1 MVLVRRWQ
9 SLVCVPRA
17 GRGLAALGVCLA
29 LGACA
34 SGNGPAPLSLAEPP
48 PAAKDNKQ
56 PTIADKSELAK
67 ATEWWG
73 AKYAA
78 NTRDLEAALNYA
90 RNLKA
95 MGEKQRALAV
105 LQQAS
110 IFHGED
116 HQLAGEY
123 GRLALDLDQVNLAT
137 QLLAAADDPINP
149 DWRVISAR
157 GTVMAKQ
164 GKYAEAIPYYE
175 RALSLAHDQPSI
187 LSNLALAHAMSGEPA
202 KAELMLRQAAAADP
216 SALKIRQNLALV
228 LGLQGKYDEAT
239 QVAGVDMSA
248 DKAAENADYL
258 RRVVKL
264 DPQHTPAGAEPQVAQ
279 APPPAPVGSDTAK
292 VATAEPASLQAT
304 SAAKTPAPGTYSGW
318 APAVAH
324 THVSKPAGTVAS
336 VQKPKPAQKAAQGQA
351 AKQPVAATALTTTPA
366 QVSTALKP
374 TIDPTG
380 DSWMTQVALTEG
392 PKAKK

>member
-9 SLVCVPRA
+9 SQLRVPKA

-34 SGNGPAPLSLAEPP
+34 SGNGPSPLSLAAELP

-73 AKYAA
+73 NKYAA

-110 IFHGED
+110 IFHGDD
-116 HQLAGEY
+116 HKLAGEY

-149 DWRVISAR
+149 DWRVVSAR

-175 RALSLAHDQPSI
+175 RALSLSHDQPSI

-216 SALKIRQNLALV
+216 SAPKIRQNLALV
-228 LGLQGKYDEAT
+228 LGLQGKYDEAK
-239 QVAGVDMSA
+239 QIAGADMSA
-248 DKAAENADYL
+248 DKVADADYL

-264 DPQHTPAGAEPQVAQ
+264 DPQHSPAAAEPQVAQ
-279 APPPAPVGSDTAK
+279 ARPTVPVGEDTAN
-292 VATAEPASLQAT
+292 VATPETASLQA
-304 SAAKTPAPGTYSGW
+304 TPAPGTYSGW

-324 THVSKPAGTVAS
+324 THVSKPAATVAS

-351 AKQPVAATALTTTPA
+351 SKQPVAATALDPTPA

-374 TIDPTG
+374 TIDPTD

-392 PKAKK
+392 PKTKK